1 MNKRELISR
10 VAAATGLEKRA
21 VKHGLE
27 AILATVSEGLRAG
40 EKVKVVGF
48 GTFKAARRRPR
59 PAVNL
64 QTMEKVLLPERR
76 VVTFSPG
83 LTLKQ
88 ILNNH

>member
-21 VKHGLE
+21 VKEGLE
-27 AILATVSEGLRAG
+27 AILATVGESLRAG

-48 GTFKAARRRPR
+48 GTFKPARRRPR
-59 PAVNL
+59 PAINL

-76 VVTFSPG
+76 VVTFAPG

-88 ILNNH
+88 IVNK